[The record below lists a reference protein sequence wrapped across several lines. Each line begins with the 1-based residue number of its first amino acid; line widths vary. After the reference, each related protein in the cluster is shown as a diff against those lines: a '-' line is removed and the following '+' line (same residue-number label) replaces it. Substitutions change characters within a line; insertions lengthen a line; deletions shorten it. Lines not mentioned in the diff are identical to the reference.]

1 MADKKKNTKEAKSK
15 NPKGFG
21 EAATQKLKTKKTTDD
36 NVVVKPKPKKQI
48 TKLPKERPH
57 FHGHRDR
64 LRRKFEMHGAEKLAD
79 YEILELLLFRSIPR
93 KDTKPIAKSLINTFG
108 SVSGVL
114 NAPIQDLKQVPDL
127 GNNTA
132 LDLKAVA
139 AAYNLGKRDE
149 LVEKKEILGSWSDV
163 IHYCTNKMAHENIEQ
178 FRILFLNKKNALIKD
193 EVQQT
198 GTIDHTPVYP
208 REIIKRAIE
217 LNASALIL
225 VHNHPSGDPNPSQA
239 DIKMTEII
247 IEATA
252 AMGILVH
259 DHIIVGK
266 NGHSSMKKMGLI

>member
-1 MADKKKNTKEAKSK
+1 MAVKKKNKKESEKSK

-21 EAATQKLKTKKTTDD
+21 EATTQKLKTKKVED
-36 NVVVKPKPKKQI
+36 NVVAKPKPKKQI
-48 TKLPKERPH
+48 TKLPEERPH

-93 KDTKPIAKSLINTFG
+93 KDTKPIAKSLISTFG

-114 NAPIQDLKQVPDL
+114 NAPIIDLKQVPDL
-127 GNNTA
+127 GKNTA

-139 AAYNLGKRDE
+139 AAYNLGKRDD
-149 LVEKKEILGSWSDV
+149 LREKKEILGSWSDV
-163 IHYCTNKMAHENIEQ
+163 IHYCINKMAHENIEQ

-193 EVQQT
+193 EEQQT

-239 DIKMTEII
+239 DIKMTNTI

-266 NGHSSMKKMGLI
+266 NGHSSMKKLGLI